1 MILFLGVAIL
11 VLAGMLS
18 ILVRRT
24 VIKVLVGVHLIFLA
38 GSLAFLAAG
47 AGKDFMLSAE
57 VMALLCYIIGLAQLV
72 VGLSF
77 AVRLFYLRGNAGLQE
92 VSRLRR

>member
-1 MILFLGVAIL
+1 MILFLGVAVL
-11 VLAGMLS
+11 VLAGLAS
-18 ILVRRT
+18 ILIRRT

-38 GSLAFLAAG
+38 GSLAFLAG
-47 AGKDFMLSAE
+47 GFGKSTMMSAE
-57 VMALLCYIIGLAQLV
+57 LMALLCYIIGLAQIL

-77 AVRLFYLRGNAGLQE
+77 AIRLFYLRGNAGLQE